1 MTQLVLSVDISPA
14 VPPLF
19 TRSISLTTWDV
30 NNEKRL
36 YETKYVSTIREIY
49 TSLSYSIHARH

>member
-30 NNEKRL
+30 NNKKRFVIKKKNAW
-36 YETKYVSTIREIY
+36 ECFQSDSGHIF
-49 TSLSYSIHARH
+49 